1 MTPQPLSKGF
11 FCCFC
16 HIKHHAHLSACQL
29 AHIYDFAIV
38 TCVTINTPA
47 DAVMQV
53 VLTLTTVCIPGCY
66 HATDTVTVFHLENRG
81 GKSLTKFSNSSFVL
95 HRLQNSLSEGYCGK
109 DCEDSLQHM
118 LTTHIRARYL
128 AGQVSPNSVQSGAGA
143 FVEEQQA
150 TVRLQHKLA
159 SLFQRYIE
167 QKGLQRG

>member
-1 MTPQPLSKGF
+1 M
-11 FCCFC
+11 
-16 HIKHHAHLSACQL
+16 
-29 AHIYDFAIV
+29 FA
-38 TCVTINTPA
+38 
-47 DAVMQV
+47 
-53 VLTLTTVCIPGCY
+53 
-66 HATDTVTVFHLENRG
+66 
-81 GKSLTKFSNSSFVL
+81 NSSFAL

-128 AGQVSPNSVQSGAGA
+128 AGQLSPSSVQSGAGA